1 LKFGIVVTLM
11 LYTYDKK
18 GFSKIPPLGGGLNT
32 NFVLFCDGDGDEDN
46 DMNGDGYC
54 VCFVAIS
61 ALSE

>member
-1 LKFGIVVTLM
+1 M

-61 ALSE
+61 ALPE